1 MATTVVG
8 TSHRSAPATRRAV
21 SRARRP
27 VLLGLVF
34 VWCLAPFGWLLSTSF
49 KIGDRAL
56 NSPDLTQGPFGLDNY
71 LSVMQEGFGYN
82 LRNSL
87 IVAGTTT
94 VLCTSFG
101 ALAAYALA
109 RLPLRRRVLIL
120 SAILA
125 AALFPPVALLPP
137 MFELWRTFGLLNT
150 YPGLYIP
157 YTAFILPLTIF
168 ILTTFFAAIPKDLED
183 AARIDGATAFQA
195 FRKIALPLAMPGL
208 VSAAIVVFVFA
219 WNEFLLASAFAPRS
233 LAAQTVPVAI
243 AGFTGSVEFQRPIGT
258 IAAASVIVTVPL
270 VIFVLV
276 FQRRIVAGLA
286 SGGMKG

>member
-1 MATTVVG
+1 MG
-8 TSHRSAPATRRAV
+8 APVPVTGERRL
-21 SRARRP
+21 RAAAPVARRLRRP
-27 VLLGLVF
+27 VLLAVIF
-34 VWCLAPFGWLLSTSF
+34 VWCLAPFAWLVNTSL

-56 NSPDLTQGPFGLDNY
+56 TSPDVTQGPFGWGNY
-71 LSVMQEGFGYN
+71 VSVIQEGFGYN

-94 VLCTSFG
+94 VLCTAFG

-109 RLPLRRRVLIL
+109 RLPLRRRILIL
-120 SAILA
+120 SGILA

-137 MFELWRTFGLLNT
+137 MYQLWRDLGLLNT

-168 ILTTFFAAIPKDLED
+168 IFTTFFAAIPRDVEE
-183 AARIDGATAFQA
+183 AARIDGATAFQS
-195 FRKIALPLAMPGL
+195 FRKIALPMAMPGL

-243 AGFTGSVEFQRPIGT
+243 ASFTGSVEFQRPIGT

-286 SGGMKG
+286 SGSVKG